1 MVMKKDFKIIKGK
14 RDKFKSIALK
24 VKMESSNDKE
34 STSGIEDE
42 EYAMAVSDFK
52 KFFKRGGKFESVRSN
67 QGTRTKKGFVSG
79 TWIDNGEEDEELKKD
94 AVCLMAQESNEETVV
109 YGNQSKLFEDESI
122 DNGFARFNNMNTIQQ
137 YEHFLFNNMSTF
149 LSLKMR
155 ALIMDLLGLSLDELI
170 DNIKAY
176 EMVIMKDFKIIKGK
190 RDKFKSIALKV
201 KMKSSND
208 KESTSRSEDEEYAM
222 AKRNDKK
229 GKNDRKYFR
238 CIDPNHI
245 IGECPKQQRN
255 KNQKGFVSGT
265 LIDNGEEEEEL
276 KKDAVYLMAQESNEI
291 TILKTNT
298 PYPSRKTRRIRACT
312 HQRPQRNKDQ
322 YAVSRGLNT
331 PYSRYGINIIFWK
344 ISSVVPT
351 LRNPQYAVSNSWI
364 RRIIKR
370 KLENEF

>member
-52 KFFKRGGKFESVRSN
+52 KFFKRGGKFVR
-67 QGTRTKKGFVSG
+67 QPCDDKK
-79 TWIDNGEEDEELKKD
+79 EEDEELKKD
-94 AVCLMAQESNEETVV
+94 AVCLMAQESNEEIVV
-109 YGNQSKLFEDESI
+109 YGNQSKLFEDERI

-208 KESTSRSEDEEYAM
+208 KESTLGSEDEEYAM
-222 AKRNDKK
+222 TVSDFKKFFKRGGKFVRQPRDDKK
-229 GKNDRKYFR
+229 SF
-238 CIDPNHI
+238 
-245 IGECPKQQRN
+245 
-255 KNQKGFVSGT
+255 
-265 LIDNGEEEEEL
+265 
-276 KKDAVYLMAQESNEI
+276 
-291 TILKTNT
+291 
-298 PYPSRKTRRIRACT
+298 
-312 HQRPQRNKDQ
+312 
-322 YAVSRGLNT
+322 
-331 PYSRYGINIIFWK
+331 
-344 ISSVVPT
+344 
-351 LRNPQYAVSNSWI
+351 
-364 RRIIKR
+364 
-370 KLENEF
+370 